1 MDELL
6 MVLSALW
13 MFLPFA
19 MLLLPCCRHCC
30 SEGVSRLFAA
40 RRAESSFESA
50 EDSSLFAA
58 RRAES
63 SFEYRRLWH
72 GMRCRRVDCVHGVG
86 GGSDNGWCVGRVEVG
101 ATLSIELV
109 LAQVFVV
116 QRRNRRQHGMRKALM
131 VLERTVLIGVLVPK
145 VLTR

>member
-1 MDELL
+1 

-19 MLLLPCCRHCC
+19 MLLLPCCRHCR
-30 SEGVSRLFAA
+30 SEGVSR
-40 RRAESSFESA
+40 
-50 EDSSLFAA
+50 LFAA